1 MLVPAL
7 GRRQRMRPARVI
19 APLTGL
25 EGKWVAVRGD
35 EVLAAK
41 ESSDAIFGWLRSHQ
55 VPVESVVVLR
65 VPDEDEPELVGL
77 G

>member
-1 MLVPAL
+1 
-7 GRRQRMRPARVI
+7 
-19 APLTGL
+19 LTGL
-25 EGKWVAVRGD
+25 EGKWVAIRGA

-41 ESSDAIFGWLRSHQ
+41 DSSDAIFGWLRSKRI
-55 VPVESVVVLR
+55 PVDSVVVLR

>member
-1 MLVPAL
+1 
-7 GRRQRMRPARVI
+7 MRPARVV

-25 EGKWVAVRGD
+25 EGRWVAIRGD

-41 ESSDAIFGWLRSHQ
+41 ESSDAIFGWLRSHRI
-55 VPVESVVVLR
+55 PVDSVVVLR